1 VVKGLNGK
9 IDVQGRPVKMVRAR
23 AEDMRELGNRRVAKP
38 REVLEWHEPLA
49 ALHQEPEARW

>member
-1 VVKGLNGK
+1 VVKGLSGK
-9 IDVQGRPVKMVRAR
+9 IDVQGRPVKMVRTR

-49 ALHQEPEARW
+49 ALHYGLTD